1 MAYSLVTH
9 RDCDLSFHGFPLD
22 FLTLFPVI
30 YRFLRMSG
38 QISVSSM
45 VPGKSIDSLDL
56 PESEGLS
63 ASQKAGLLT
72 PTIRHRFYMWL
83 ADSNPSP
90 HEYWVG

>member
-45 VPGKSIDSLDL
+45 VPGYVCGVESLQYDGSVCL
-56 PESEGLS
+56 AFIICEIAHVGPPHQYPYLS
-63 ASQKAGLLT
+63 
-72 PTIRHRFYMWL
+72 
-83 ADSNPSP
+83 
-90 HEYWVG
+90 V